1 MKTNEKFSNKK
12 KPVHKGQSRKS
23 FFYSCT
29 IFHVCFFRF
38 SVCPTFADYKSDV
51 KSLVDQV
58 VEIVG
63 FIFRVVGILMTVYA
77 VGTLIQ
83 AFQSNN
89 PDAQS
94 RGATTAVV
102 GVILI
107 ALPSIVKTLNLT
119 SYLAK

>member
-1 MKTNEKFSNKK
+1 MKSLVTKRNLFTKDKVEKA
-12 KPVHKGQSRKS
+12 
-23 FFYSCT
+23 FFT
-29 IFHVCFFRF
+29 AAPFFMF
-38 SVCPTFADYKSDV
+38 AFFVFMNSVCPTFADYKSDV